1 MNFLLSMLVSLF
13 AVGLL
18 ALIPW
23 VGVWALDLRFLFGVI
38 VPYAALA
45 TFFVGIVARVINW
58 GRSPVPFR
66 IPTTAGQG
74 WSLPW
79 IKTNPIDNP
88 STRTGVIARM
98 AFEILLFRS
107 LFRNSRL
114 EFRSGPKIFYEWEKW
129 LWMAALAFHYAFLV
143 IVLRHLRFFMEPV
156 PAFVHLLENLDGLL
170 QMGIL
175 PLQGAG
181 LPGVMISDLVL
192 LLALTYLF
200 LRRIYIPQVRYIS
213 LPADYFPLFL
223 IIGIALTG
231 VLIRY
236 AGPIMRYA
244 AGIDVLSV
252 DIVRV
257 KELAIGLFKFNP
269 TTPEGIGTIFYIHL
283 FLVSVLIA
291 YFPFSKLMHL
301 AGVFLSPTR
310 NLANN
315 SRAVRHVNPW
325 DYPVKVHSYEA
336 YEEEFRDKM
345 VEAGLPLD
353 KAPPASESGEKN
365 PEQEG

>member
-1 MNFLLSMLVSLF
+1 MNFLLSMLISLF
-13 AVGLL
+13 AVSLL
-18 ALIPW
+18 VFIPW
-23 VGVWALDLRFLFGVI
+23 AGVWALDLRLLFGVI

-45 TFFVGIVARVINW
+45 TFFLGIVVKVINW

-88 STRTGVIARM
+88 RTRIGVVARM

-107 LFRNSRL
+107 LFRNTRL
-114 EFRSGPKIFYEWEKW
+114 EFRGGPKIAYEWEKW
-129 LWMAALAFHYAFLV
+129 LWLAALAFHYAFLV
-143 IVLRHLRFFMEPV
+143 IVLRHLRFFMEPI
-156 PAFVHLLENLDGLL
+156 PGFVHLLENLDGLL
-170 QMGIL
+170 EMGAL
-175 PLQGAG
+175 PIQGAG
-181 LPGVMISDLVL
+181 VPGVMISDMII
-192 LLALTYLF
+192 LLAVTYLF
-200 LRRIYIPQVRYIS
+200 LRRIYVPQVRYIS

-236 AGPIMRYA
+236 GGPIMRFA
-244 AGIDVLSV
+244 VGIDVMSV

-257 KELAIGLFKFNP
+257 KELAIGLFKFHP
-269 TTPEGIGTIFYIHL
+269 KVPEGIATIFYIHL

-301 AGVFLSPTR
+301 AGIFLSPTR
-310 NLANN
+310 NLSNN

-353 KAPPASESGEKN
+353 KAPPTTKTDEDHSDQG
-365 PEQEG
+365 